1 MTKKQKKSETIGLIP
16 DPQIQGLFPTPVLFA
31 KFYRD
36 WTEEEKEFFKET
48 AKSITKNSGNTTSAD
63 RYVLDH
69 PVMKDIRNYY
79 QTHVNYYMEKI
90 YAPKNPVEAYIT
102 QSWMNYTDTG
112 QYHHKHAHPN
122 SWLSGCIYIS
132 TDREKDRITF
142 YKEGYNRIDLPTEN
156 FNLYNSSSW
165 WFSVGTGDIV
175 IFPSYLTHMV
185 EQTTSSDTR
194 VSIAINTFLKGY
206 IGDEHS
212 LTGLHLKEQDFDAP
226 QRTEPRP
233 DNAQG
238 GY

>member
-1 MTKKQKKSETIGLIP
+1 MSKKNSVIKIMPEP
-16 DPQIQGLFPTPVLFA
+16 NVHGLFPTPVLFA
-31 KFYRD
+31 KFHRN
-36 WTEEEKEFFKET
+36 WTKEEKEFFEET
-48 AKSITKNSGNTTSAD
+48 AKSTTQNTGNKTSAD

-69 PVMKDIRNYY
+69 PVMKEIREYY
-79 QTHVNYYMEKI
+79 QFYLNYYMEKI
-90 YAPKNPVEAYIT
+90 YAPKYSVETYIT

-112 QYHHKHAHPN
+112 QFHHKHAHPN
-122 SWLSGCIYIS
+122 SWLSGCIYVNG
-132 TDREKDRITF
+132 DPAKDRITF
-142 YKEGYNRIDLPTEN
+142 YKDGYNRINIPTEK
-156 FNLYNSSSW
+156 FNLYNSESW
-165 WFSVGTGDIV
+165 WFSVGTGDVV

-185 EQTTSSDTR
+185 EQTTSDDTR

-212 LTGLHLKEQDFDAP
+212 LTGLHLKDQDTDAP

>member
-1 MTKKQKKSETIGLIP
+1 MMKKKNQTIKIIP
-16 DPQIQGLFPTPVLFA
+16 DPVIQGLFPTPILFA
-31 KFYRD
+31 KFHRE
-36 WTEEEKEFFKET
+36 WTKEEKEFFEET
-48 AKSITKNSGNTTSAD
+48 AKTTTQNSGNTTSAD

-69 PVMKDIRNYY
+69 PAMAEIREHY
-79 QTHVNYYMEKI
+79 QFHLNYYMKNV
-90 YAPKNPVEAYIT
+90 YAPKYPVEAYIT
-102 QSWMNYTDTG
+102 QSWMNYTKPG

-122 SWLSGCIYIS
+122 SWLSGCIYTS

-142 YKEGYNRIDLPTEN
+142 YKEGYNRIELPTEN
-156 FNLYNSSSW
+156 FNAFNSSSW

-185 EQTTSSDTR
+185 EQTTSNDTR
-194 VSIAINTFLKGY
+194 TSIAVNTFLKGY

-212 LTGLHLKEQDFDAP
+212 LTGLHLTNQDETAP

-233 DNAQG
+233 ENLSG

>member
-1 MTKKQKKSETIGLIP
+1 MKEKNSVIKIMPEP
-16 DPQIQGLFPTPVLFA
+16 NVHGLFPTPVLFA
-31 KFYRD
+31 KFHRD
-36 WTEEEKEFFKET
+36 WTKEEKEFFEET
-48 AKSITKNSGNTTSAD
+48 AKTTTQNTGNTTSAD

-69 PVMKDIRNYY
+69 DVMKEIREYY
-79 QTHVNYYMEKI
+79 QFYLNYYMEKI
-90 YAPKNPVEAYIT
+90 YAPKYSVETYIT
-102 QSWMNYTDTG
+102 QSWMNYTSTG

-142 YKEGYNRIDLPTEN
+142 YKEGYNRINLPTEN
-156 FNLYNSSSW
+156 FNPYNSESW

-185 EQTTSSDTR
+185 EQTTSNDTR

-212 LTGLHLKEQDFDAP
+212 LTGLHLKEQDDSAS

-233 DNAQG
+233 DNASG

>member
-1 MTKKQKKSETIGLIP
+1 MKMTQKNSVIKIMPEP
-16 DPQIQGLFPTPVLFA
+16 NVHGLFPTPVLFA
-31 KFYRD
+31 KFHRD
-36 WTEEEKEFFKET
+36 WTKEEKEFFEET
-48 AKSITKNSGNTTSAD
+48 AKTTTQNTGNTTSAD

-69 PVMKDIRNYY
+69 DVMKEIREYY
-79 QTHVNYYMEKI
+79 QFYLNYYMEKI
-90 YAPKNPVEAYIT
+90 YAPKYSVETYIT
-102 QSWMNYTDTG
+102 QSWMNYTSAG

-132 TDREKDRITF
+132 TEREKDRITF
-142 YKEGYNRIDLPTEN
+142 YKEGYNRIELPTEN
-156 FNLYNSSSW
+156 FNAYNSSSW

-206 IGDEHS
+206 VGDEHS
-212 LTGLHLKEQDFDAP
+212 LTGLHLNEQDDSAP
-226 QRTEPRP
+226 YRTEPRP
-233 DNAQG
+233 ENHSG

>member
-1 MTKKQKKSETIGLIP
+1 MKEKNSVIKIMPEP
-16 DPQIQGLFPTPVLFA
+16 NVHGLFPTPVLFA
-31 KFYRD
+31 KFHRD
-36 WTEEEKEFFKET
+36 WTKEEKEFFEET
-48 AKSITKNSGNTTSAD
+48 AKTTTHNTGNKTSAD

-69 PVMKDIRNYY
+69 DVMKEIREYY
-79 QTHVNYYMEKI
+79 QFYLNYYMEKI
-90 YAPKNPVEAYIT
+90 YAPKYPVETYIT

-112 QYHHKHAHPN
+112 QYHHRHAHPN

-156 FNLYNSSSW
+156 FNSYNSSSW

-185 EQTTSSDTR
+185 EQTTSNDTR

-212 LTGLHLKEQDFDAP
+212 LTGLHLKEQDDSVSY
-226 QRTEPRP
+226 RTEPRP
-233 DNAQG
+233 ENASG

>member
-1 MTKKQKKSETIGLIP
+1 MSQKNSVIRVMPEP
-16 DPQIQGLFPTPVLFA
+16 NVHGLFPTPVLFA
-31 KFYRD
+31 KFHRE
-36 WTEEEKEFFKET
+36 WTKEEKEFFEET
-48 AKSITKNSGNTTSAD
+48 AKSTTQNTGNKTSAD

-69 PVMKDIRNYY
+69 PVMKEIREYY
-79 QTHVNYYMEKI
+79 QFYLNYYMEKI
-90 YAPKNPVEAYIT
+90 YAPKYSVETYIT

-122 SWLSGCIYIS
+122 SWLSGCIYVN

-142 YKEGYNRIDLPTEN
+142 YKEGYNRINLPTEN
-156 FNLYNSSSW
+156 FNLYNSESW

-185 EQTTSSDTR
+185 EQTTSNDTR

-212 LTGLHLKEQDFDAP
+212 LTGLHLKDQDTDAP
-226 QRTEPRP
+226 QRNEARP

>member
-1 MTKKQKKSETIGLIP
+1 MSQKNSVIKIMPEPNVHGI
-16 DPQIQGLFPTPVLFA
+16 FPTPVLFA
-31 KFYRD
+31 KFHRD
-36 WTEEEKEFFKET
+36 WTKEEKEFFDET
-48 AKSITKNSGNTTSAD
+48 AKSTTQNTGNKTSAD

-69 PVMKDIRNYY
+69 PVMKDIREHY
-79 QTHVNYYMEKI
+79 QFYLNYYMEKI
-90 YAPKNPVEAYIT
+90 YAPKYSVETYIT

-122 SWLSGCIYIS
+122 SWLSGCIYVS

-142 YKEGYNRIDLPTEN
+142 YKEGYNRINLPTEN
-156 FNLYNSSSW
+156 FNLYNSESW

-185 EQTTSSDTR
+185 EQTTSNDTR

-212 LTGLHLKEQDFDAP
+212 LTGLHLRDQDTDAP
-226 QRTEPRP
+226 QRNEARP

>member
-1 MTKKQKKSETIGLIP
+1 MTEKTSTIKILPEPNIH
-16 DPQIQGLFPTPVLFA
+16 GLFPTPVLFA
-31 KFYRD
+31 KFHRD
-36 WTEEEKEFFKET
+36 WTKEEKEYFDEV
-48 AKSITKNSGNTTSAD
+48 AKSTTQNTGNLTSAN

-69 PVMKDIRNYY
+69 PVMTEIREYY
-79 QTHVNYYMEKI
+79 QFYLNHFMKSV
-90 YAPKNPVEAYIT
+90 YAPKNDVEVYIT
-102 QSWMNYTDTG
+102 QSWMNYTKTG

-122 SWLSGCIYIS
+122 SWISGCIYIN

-142 YKEGYNRIDLPTEN
+142 YNDKYNRIDLPTEN
-156 FNLYNSSSW
+156 FNPFNSSSW

-185 EQTTSSDTR
+185 EQTTSTDTR

-212 LTGLHLKEQDFDAP
+212 LTGLHLNEQNADAP
-226 QRTEPRP
+226 QRTEARP
-233 DNAQG
+233 ENLQG

>member
-1 MTKKQKKSETIGLIP
+1 MKEKNSVIKIMPEP
-16 DPQIQGLFPTPVLFA
+16 NVHGLFPTPVLFA
-31 KFYRD
+31 KFHRD
-36 WTEEEKEFFKET
+36 WTKEEKEFFEET
-48 AKSITKNSGNTTSAD
+48 AKSTTQNTGNKTSAD

-69 PVMKDIRNYY
+69 PAMKEIREYY
-79 QTHVNYYMEKI
+79 QFYLNYYMEKI
-90 YAPKNPVEAYIT
+90 YAPKYSVETYIT

-112 QYHHKHAHPN
+112 QFHHKHAHPN
-122 SWLSGCIYIS
+122 SWLSGCIYTN

-142 YKEGYNRIDLPTEN
+142 YKEGYNRIVLPTEN
-156 FNLYNSSSW
+156 FNPYNSESW

-185 EQTTSSDTR
+185 EQTTSNDTR

-212 LTGLHLKEQDFDAP
+212 LTGLHLRDQDTDAP
-226 QRTEPRP
+226 QRSEARP
-233 DNAQG
+233 DNATG

>member
-1 MTKKQKKSETIGLIP
+1 MTKKNSTIKILPEPNIH
-16 DPQIQGLFPTPVLFA
+16 GLFPTPVLFA
-31 KFYRD
+31 KFHRD
-36 WTEEEKEFFKET
+36 WTKEEKEYFDEI
-48 AKSITKNSGNTTSAD
+48 AKSTTQNTGNLTSAN

-69 PVMKDIRNYY
+69 PVMTEIREYY
-79 QTHVNYYMEKI
+79 QFYLNHFMKSV
-90 YAPKNPVEAYIT
+90 YAPKNDVEVYIT
-102 QSWMNYTDTG
+102 QSWMNYTKTG

-122 SWLSGCIYIS
+122 SWISGCIYIN

-142 YKEGYNRIDLPTEN
+142 YNDKYHRIDLPTEN
-156 FNLYNSSSW
+156 YNPYNSSSW

-185 EQTTSSDTR
+185 EQTTSNDTR

-212 LTGLHLKEQDFDAP
+212 LTGLHLQGQDTEAP

-233 DNAQG
+233 EYAPN